1 MCPGKRFHCVLKYNQ
16 IKETKEG
23 WGPMAKQGKQILAE
37 ALKLPPVERAELV
50 ENLLIS
56 FEFQS
61 RKKIDALWAEEVED
75 RIDAFERSEMASI
88 SARDVFEEIEKNRP

>member
-1 MCPGKRFHCVLKYNQ
+1 MPKH
-16 IKETKEG
+16 
-23 WGPMAKQGKQILAE
+23 GKQILAE

-61 RKKIDALWAEEVED
+61 RKTIDALWAEEVED
-75 RIDAFERSEMASI
+75 RINAFERGEMAAI
-88 SARDVFEEIEKNRP
+88 PAKDVFGEIEKNRR